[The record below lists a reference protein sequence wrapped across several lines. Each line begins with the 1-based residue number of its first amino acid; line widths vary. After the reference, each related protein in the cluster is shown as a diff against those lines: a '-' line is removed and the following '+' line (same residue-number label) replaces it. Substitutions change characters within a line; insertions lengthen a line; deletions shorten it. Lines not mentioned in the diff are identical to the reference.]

1 MRASVLVVLRVTVN
15 RNGSVAD
22 VSYVS
27 PGPGNY
33 FARVAQ
39 RAALTWKFDP
49 PLRDGHAEPSVWR
62 LRFFFSRR
70 NVDVTASEEDSLAP

>member
-1 MRASVLVVLRVTVN
+1 MRASVLVILRVTVN

-22 VSYVS
+22 ISYVS

-49 PLRDGHAEPSVWR
+49 PLREGHAEPSVWR

-70 NVDVTASEEDSLAP
+70 DVDVTASEEEPFAP